1 MIDDIDESTQ
11 VQDTKESLRSRT
23 IAAVDYTT
31 LIADLTHILVD
42 AKDEE
47 ALLELFSRGQG
58 RDNLEILFLPL
69 RTEEE
74 VEAYTAAEEGSEMVP
89 LRAMNVV

>member
-1 MIDDIDESTQ
+1 M
-11 VQDTKESLRSRT
+11 QDTKESLRSRT

-31 LIADLTHILVD
+31 LIADLNHILVD

-74 VEAYTAAEEGSEMVP
+74 VEAYNATEEGSEMVP
-89 LRAMNVV
+89 LRTMNVV